1 MIAAIGGL
9 AYALMSNNCTPTEY
23 YGGEMI
29 VIAAIVLGGVR
40 LTGGVGSLTGCILG
54 TLLLSMVTSSL
65 TMVGISVYWQQTFV
79 GVIIIIGAAIS
90 SLQAVRAQ
98 KIFVQVRKGD

>member
-1 MIAAIGGL
+1 
-9 AYALMSNNCTPTEY
+9 
-23 YGGEMI
+23 
-29 VIAAIVLGGVR
+29 
-40 LTGGVGSLTGCILG
+40 
-54 TLLLSMVTSSL
+54 
-65 TMVGISVYWQQTFV
+65 MVGISVYWQQTFV